1 MSRRPSMTIYER
13 SAHEKGF
20 KQVAGIDEAGR
31 GPLAGPVVA
40 AACIIPHGVVI
51 REIDDSKKLNPE
63 QREYFYQKITQD
75 PRFTYAVAV
84 VSHTVIDA
92 INIFQATMRAMLEAV
107 AQLKTEPDLLLVDGL
122 KLPHPHIP
130 TEKIIG
136 GDGLSQSIAA
146 ASILAKVTRD
156 AIMRQYHE
164 EYPQYGFDRHK
175 GYSTEVHLDAIA
187 QHGICPIHRRSF
199 EPCKELTCSQLT
211 FL

>member
-1 MSRRPSMTIYER
+1 MPRRPSMTIHER
-13 SAHEKGF
+13 TAREKGYE
-20 KQVAGIDEAGR
+20 KVAGIDEAGR

-51 REIDDSKKLNPE
+51 REIDDSKKLTRE
-63 QREYFYQKITQD
+63 QREYFFQKITND
-75 PRFTYAVAV
+75 PRFIYAVAV

-107 AQLKTEPDLLLVDGL
+107 AKLTHQPDCLLVDGL
-122 KLPHPHIP
+122 KLPHPSIP
-130 TEKIIG
+130 CQKIIG

-156 AIMRQYHE
+156 DLMRKYHE
-164 EYPQYGFDRHK
+164 EYPHYGFDKHK
-175 GYSTEVHLDAIA
+175 GYATEDHLEALA
-187 QHGICPIHRRSF
+187 KHGVCAIHRRSY
-199 EPCKELTCSQLT
+199 EPCKERTCSQLT